1 MASVERTRIMG
12 YREHKE
18 KSPRSVTCAV
28 LTISDSRTEQDD
40 ESGKL
45 LREKLSQNGHKV
57 LAYAI
62 LKNDAVAIRRKIEEL
77 LKLADL
83 QVIIT
88 SGGTGISHRD
98 ITIEI
103 ISPILNKKL
112 DGFGELFRFLTYQ
125 EIGTGSMMSR
135 AMAGV
140 VGGKVIICLPGSL
153 GAVTLALDKI
163 ILPEIGHMVREA
175 TR

>member
-1 MASVERTRIMG
+1 MG

-45 LREKLSQNGHKV
+45 LKEKLSQNGHRV

-62 LKNDAVAIRRKIEEL
+62 LKNDADSIKRKIEEL
-77 LKLADL
+77 LELADL

-98 ITIEI
+98 ITVET
-103 ISPILNKKL
+103 ISPVLEKKI
-112 DGFGELFRFLTYQ
+112 DGFGELFRFLTFQ

-135 AMAGV
+135 AMAGMAA
-140 VGGKVIICLPGSL
+140 GKVIICVPGSL
-153 GAVTLALDKI
+153 NAVELALESI